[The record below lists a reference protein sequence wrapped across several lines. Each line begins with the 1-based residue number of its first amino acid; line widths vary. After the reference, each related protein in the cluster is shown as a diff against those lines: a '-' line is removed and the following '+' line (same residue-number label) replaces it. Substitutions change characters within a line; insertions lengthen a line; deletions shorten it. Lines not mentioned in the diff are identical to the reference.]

1 MGTIEKRGPFS
12 FRIGVQVRL
21 PDGSWEWI
29 RDTIHVS
36 PDLSARAARKQA
48 EMALARLEADVYEG
62 KRKPD
67 AKATTLRAFSAIWIE
82 NHVRPNCSP
91 VTLKNYQ
98 HFLASRILP
107 ALGDVPL
114 RKLTPLM
121 ITEWLT
127 QLRSDARRT
136 TLLPDDQLVRPRRAD
151 ETANLISDEKR
162 ARPLSGR
169 TVQHYYDTLSTM
181 LDYAVQWDFLAKNP
195 MEKVTRPRAK
205 KARVHYLTEE
215 QAVQLLRCL
224 HDEPNMCY
232 RSAILLALLCGL
244 RLGEVCELKLSDV
257 DWENGT
263 IDISRALKYT
273 PEMGNFVDDP
283 KTDASSRLIALPPGM
298 MTVLHETRAYQA
310 EARAMAP
317 SVWRGEGWIIHRWDG
332 GQVNHD
338 TPSKWFRKFADA
350 HGFEG
355 VRFHD
360 LRHPYVK
367 HTTKIFSLRLMDFQ
381 AQAYP
386 DARRKTRGACQLH
399 RGGQSRSPV
408 RPLCNRKRFSCL
420 PPQAKMSWI
429 LYAISMRLSG
439 YTSTRSISSSAS
451 SVVSVSA
458 SKIALDASLRLSC
471 RACSSCFCFACANTA
486 A

>member
-136 TLLPDDQLVRPRRAD
+136 TLLPDDQLARPRRAD

-162 ARPLSGR
+162 TRPLSGR

-317 SVWRGEGWIIHRWDG
+317 SVWRGEGWIVHRWDG

-386 DARRKTRGACQLH
+386 DARRKTRGACQLL
-399 RGGQSRSPV
+399 RVGQSRSPV

-420 PPQAKMSWI
+420 PPQSKMSWI

-471 RACSSCFCFACANTA
+471 RACSSCFCFACAHTA

>member
-136 TLLPDDQLVRPRRAD
+136 TLLPDDQLARPRRAD

-317 SVWRGEGWIIHRWDG
+317 SVWRGEGWIVHRWDG

-381 AQAYP
+381 AQAYNSFE
-386 DARRKTRGACQLH
+386 R
-399 RGGQSRSPV
+399 
-408 RPLCNRKRFSCL
+408 L
-420 PPQAKMSWI
+420 PPPMPI
-429 LYAISMRLSG
+429 
-439 YTSTRSISSSAS
+439 SISSIVCSGS
-451 SVVSVSA
+451 FLFLEKSFPGTFTHA
-458 SKIALDASLRLSC
+458 SKFAAVFFIAWNNADRTRSGYDFLFTWKAAFKNVIISNIIAAML
-471 RACSSCFCFACANTA
+471 AFARKTTGAISA
-486 A
+486 GRQ

>member
-1 MGTIEKRGPFS
+1 MGTIEKRGLFS

-29 RDTIHVS
+29 RDTIHVT

-136 TLLPDDQLVRPRRAD
+136 TLLPDDQLARPRRAD

-317 SVWRGEGWIIHRWDG
+317 SVWRGEGWIVHRWDG

-386 DARRKTRGACQLH
+386 DARRKTRGACQLL
-399 RGGQSRSPV
+399 RVGQSRSPV
-408 RPLCNRKRFSCL
+408 RPLCNRKQFSCS
-420 PPQAKMSWI
+420 PPQSKISRI

>member
-136 TLLPDDQLVRPRRAD
+136 TLLPDDQLARPRRAD

-386 DARRKTRGACQLH
+386 DARRKTRGACQLL
-399 RGGQSRSPV
+399 RVGQSRSPV

-420 PPQAKMSWI
+420 PPQSKMSWI

-458 SKIALDASLRLSC
+458 SKIALDAFLRLSR

>member
-29 RDTIHVS
+29 RDTIHVC

-386 DARRKTRGACQLH
+386 DARRKTRGACQLL
-399 RGGQSRSPV
+399 RVGQSRSPV
-408 RPLCNRKRFSCL
+408 RPLYNRKRFSCL
-420 PPQAKMSWI
+420 PPQSKMSWI

-439 YTSTRSISSSAS
+439 YTSTRSISISAS
-451 SVVSVSA
+451 SVVSASA
-458 SKIALDASLRLSC
+458 SKIALDASFRLSC

>member
-98 HFLASRILP
+98 HFLDSRILP

-136 TLLPDDQLVRPRRAD
+136 TLLPDDQLARPRRAD

-317 SVWRGEGWIIHRWDG
+317 SVWRGEGWIVHRWDG

-386 DARRKTRGACQLH
+386 DARRKTRGACQLL
-399 RGGQSRSPV
+399 RVGQSRSPV

-420 PPQAKMSWI
+420 PPQSKMSWI

-458 SKIALDASLRLSC
+458 SKIALDASFRLSC

>member
-367 HTTKIFSLRLMDFQ
+367 HTTKKYNSEKQKTQATKMDLIAWVFRFCIFNYS
-381 AQAYP
+381 
-386 DARRKTRGACQLH
+386 K
-399 RGGQSRSPV
+399 RSWT
-408 RPLCNRKRFSCL
+408 L
-420 PPQAKMSWI
+420 
-429 LYAISMRLSG
+429 
-439 YTSTRSISSSAS
+439 
-451 SVVSVSA
+451 
-458 SKIALDASLRLSC
+458 
-471 RACSSCFCFACANTA
+471 
-486 A
+486 

>member
-98 HFLASRILP
+98 HFLDSRILP

-136 TLLPDDQLVRPRRAD
+136 TLLPDDQLARPRRAD

-317 SVWRGEGWIIHRWDG
+317 SVWRGEGWIVHRWDG

-420 PPQAKMSWI
+420 PPQSKMSWI

-458 SKIALDASLRLSC
+458 SKIALDASMRLSC